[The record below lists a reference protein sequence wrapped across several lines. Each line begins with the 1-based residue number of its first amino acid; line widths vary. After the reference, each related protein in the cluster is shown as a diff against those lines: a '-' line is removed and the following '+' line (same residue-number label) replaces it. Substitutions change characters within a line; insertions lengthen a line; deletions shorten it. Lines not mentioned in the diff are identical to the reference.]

1 MIESLQVSLEG
12 ESKGRAEALRMK
24 KKLESDIQELEQG
37 LDHASKVYPYLMGIM
52 LSISFQNN
60 IQKFKITHLD
70 IATTSI

>member
-37 LDHASKVYPYLMGIM
+37 LDHASKVHLNGVTN
-52 LSISFQNN
+52 LSVKLF
-60 IQKFKITHLD
+60 
-70 IATTSI
+70 

>member
-37 LDHASKVYPYLMGIM
+37 LDHASKVYPKWCYKSVCKIILTEQVLVIKYYNGKI
-52 LSISFQNN
+52 IS
-60 IQKFKITHLD
+60 
-70 IATTSI
+70 

>member
-37 LDHASKVYPYLMGIM
+37 LDHASKVHQYQ
-52 LSISFQNN
+52 SVC
-60 IQKFKITHLD
+60 KIIKKIPVTV
-70 IATTSI
+70 